1 MIAITAYQLR
11 AYDRR
16 TAKFA
21 SILDI
26 SDECVTGTVTTL
38 CQCEIVLTGVRTA
51 RRGLPRQCCPPLSPA
66 GSGPAAAEQTTQ
78 PWSVGRGGIAMGH
91 GNPQ

>member
-11 AYDRR
+11 AYRYDRR

-26 SDECVTGTVTTL
+26 SDECVTGTV

-51 RRGLPRQCCPPLSPA
+51 RRGLPRQCSPPLSPA